1 MLFNDI
7 EREIIIKTQRMR
19 KERYLTP
26 SVQVVTE
33 FETDCQILASSKVD
47 ATVMVDSVDEH
58 YYGGEGDSNDDYL
71 YEL

>member
-1 MLFNDI
+1 
-7 EREIIIKTQRMR
+7 MR

-47 ATVMVDSVDEH
+47 ATVIVDRVDEH
-58 YYGGEGDSNDDYL
+58 YYGHEGDSDDDYL

>member
-1 MLFNDI
+1 
-7 EREIIIKTQRMR
+7 MR

-47 ATVMVDSVDEH
+47 ATVIVDPVDEH
-58 YYGGEGDSNDDYL
+58 YYGDGNPSDDDHL
-71 YEL
+71 IEF